1 VSRPNPGVSCGTVLT
16 LCSGYRG
23 RSETVSHDSPLAL
36 VSFSWRPSLGCWPSF
51 LAPGASFS
59 ISALPLKPLMAR
71 VVLCSVPS
79 LRYGSPFALVM
90 LIFASPQTVAVSGRE
105 APHEQSLTS
114 RPHRSSRHLIVEH
127 SDASASR
134 RTHSLPRRIL
144 NPRRRSRLSC
154 QRLERE
160 CVSRTNAPTCGR
172 VRQRVGKSTEEEKP
186 TLRASRARPDGVP
199 T

>member
-1 VSRPNPGVSCGTVLT
+1 LLAVIPG
-16 LCSGYRG
+16 SGG
-23 RSETVSHDSPLAL
+23 EFLHL
-36 VSFSWRPSLGCWPSF
+36 RPSVEASNGPS
-51 LAPGASFS
+51 
-59 ISALPLKPLMAR
+59 
-71 VVLCSVPS
+71 S

-134 RTHSLPRRIL
+134 RTHSLLRRIL

-160 CVSRTNAPTCGR
+160 CI
-172 VRQRVGKSTEEEKP
+172 QDK
-186 TLRASRARPDGVP
+186 RANVRARCGSASANPRKRRNRRCEPHEHDWTAFLLKRLRDHRRCMVMP
-199 T
+199 PATSHSDCS